1 MGKIKAT
8 NSGNSVTVCLYKKQ
22 YTSFYLIKSAHRR
35 RITVTKI
42 KHHNSGPEGNY
53 HSWYSKG
60 AQASLKSEKKVENQK
75 LGNKK
80 NASTNTADYAYQSEF
95 NKKSNDFADISVLK
109 NVTNFYNN
117 SLSKINYFKF
127 ISRCWALY
135 YNYAFLTEHSKNAN
149 LRLVKFLYNN
159 YQVSTENDTK

>member
-1 MGKIKAT
+1 MDQKAT
-8 NSGNSVTVCLYKKQ
+8 ITAGIVK
-22 YTSFYLIKSAHRR
+22 AHRQVLNPKKR
-35 RITVTKI
+35 LKTR
-42 KHHNSGPEGNY
+42 
-53 HSWYSKG
+53 
-60 AQASLKSEKKVENQK
+60 SL
-75 LGNKK
+75 GIKK

-95 NKKSNDFADISVLK
+95 NKKSNDFADISVFK

-149 LRLVKFLYNN
+149 LRLVKFLDNN
-159 YQVSTENDTK
+159 C